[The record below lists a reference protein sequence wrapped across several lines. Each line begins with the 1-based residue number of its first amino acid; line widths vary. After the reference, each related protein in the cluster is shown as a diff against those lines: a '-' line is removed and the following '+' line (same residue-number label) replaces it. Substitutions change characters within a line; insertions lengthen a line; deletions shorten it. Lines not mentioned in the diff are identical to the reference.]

1 MDLTKFSLKRPVTT
15 LLVVLA
21 LAVFGIS
28 SLMGLRLELMPDMDM
43 PMMLVMTIYPG
54 ADPESVEELVSSQIE
69 GKVGSLSGVD
79 SVTTYSQENS
89 SMVLLQYDYST
100 DTNDA
105 YLDLR
110 AALDSIETSL
120 PDDCQTP
127 VVMKMDVNAM
137 PSIMYSLST
146 TDGSDVVSLANEDIV
161 PELEAIGSVASV
173 EVSGGRE
180 NYVQV
185 LLDEDAM
192 NQYGLTMSSIA
203 QYIATT
209 DFTIPIGSLE
219 QGSQSISAISSADVE
234 NVEDLK
240 NIPLF
245 TSTGSLVHLSDVA
258 EVQWAEKDPDSISR
272 YNGEETLTVSI
283 TKNQSAS
290 TLGMVRDVKNVMRQM
305 EDSHPGLVATASYDA
320 SDMILQS
327 ASSVGSTL
335 LMGVIL
341 SMIVL
346 FIFFGDWKASL
357 IVGSAM
363 PISLLVTV
371 IVMAVAGFSLNII
384 TLGALVIAIGM
395 MVDSSSVVLEN
406 CFRSKDKKLH
416 FKDAALVGARGVAGS
431 IVASTITTVVVYLP
445 LCLQDGLAG
454 QIFGQLG
461 YTIIIAMLASLVSA
475 LTLVPL
481 FFWIFRPREKKE
493 LKINS
498 LLDRIKGKYEKMER
512 KLLYR
517 KKLSMAVAVL
527 LLVAAFALVGLMKVE
542 LMPSIDEGTVSVAA
556 TFRSGTKV
564 SEVDV
569 RMQELEAMVAAHPDV
584 ESYTLTSSKGS
595 GSISVN
601 LKDKRKM
608 SSQEVADQWMEETK
622 DMTGI
627 QLDISVSSQMSSMMS
642 TGSGASVTLSSTNL
656 DDLKEAAAL
665 IEENA
670 WDIPGVLNVSS
681 DAGESA
687 TQIKVL
693 IDPLQAMAHG
703 MTPVQAAGG
712 LYSMISGT
720 EAMKITSNGDEY
732 SVMLEYPEGTYTNA
746 STLLDA
752 SVGGVP
758 LSEMA
763 TLQYTDSQQTVMK
776 SDGKYQTT
784 ITAACVSGNTD
795 AVEEKLDALVTGL
808 QLPDAVE
815 QAEDTMDQMM
825 RENFTALGKAIAA
838 AIFLVFLV
846 MAMQFE
852 SPKYSLMVM
861 LSIPFSLIGSFG
873 LLFLSGQSLTM
884 TSLMG
889 IMMLVGIVVNNGI
902 LYVDGVNAL
911 INEDGLSLDDALI
924 ESAKTRLRPI
934 LITTLTTVIS
944 MVPMSLGIGTG
955 TEMMQGMGIIIIGG
969 LIASTLLILILLPVF
984 YRMVYGKEKK
994 EKRKR
999 IGKRRKPKNGA
1010 TEAGNGKR
1018 TETEG
1023 QSSL

>member
-127 VVMKMDVNAM
+127 IVMKMDVNAM

-203 QYIATT
+203 QYIATA

-245 TSTGSLVHLSDVA
+245 TSTGGLVHLSDVA

-290 TLGMVRDVKNVMRQM
+290 TLGMVRDVKKVMQQM

-327 ASSVGSTL
+327 ARSVGSTL

-346 FIFFGDWKASL
+346 FIFFGDWKASM

-416 FKDAALVGARGVAGS
+416 FKDAALVGAQGVASS

-481 FFWIFRPREKKE
+481 FFWIFQPREKKE

-542 LMPSIDEGTVSVAA
+542 LMPAIDEGTVSVEA

-564 SEVDV
+564 SEVDA

-627 QLDISVSSQMSSMMS
+627 QLDITVSSQMSSMMA

-665 IEENA
+665 VEENA

-795 AVEEKLDALVTGL
+795 AVEEKLDALVGSL
-808 QLPDAVE
+808 QLPDTVE

-889 IMMLVGIVVNNGI
+889 IMMLAGIVVNNGI

-934 LITTLTTVIS
+934 LITTLTTIIS

-969 LIASTLLILILLPVF
+969 LIASTILILILLPVF

-999 IGKRRKPKNGA
+999 IGKRRKPKSGA
-1010 TEAGNGKR
+1010 AEAGNGKR

>member
-43 PMMLVMTIYPG
+43 PVMLVMTIYPG

-203 QYIATT
+203 QYIATA

-245 TSTGSLVHLSDVA
+245 TSTGGLVHLSDVA

-283 TKNQSAS
+283 TKHQSAS
-290 TLGMVRDVKNVMRQM
+290 TLGMVRDVKHVMRQM

-371 IVMAVAGFSLNII
+371 IVMAAAGFSLNII

-445 LCLQDGLAG
+445 LCLQEGLAG

-481 FFWIFRPREKKE
+481 FFWIFQPREKKE

-517 KKLSMAVAVL
+517 KKLSMAVAVF

-542 LMPSIDEGTVSVAA
+542 LMPSIDEGMVSVEA

-564 SEVDV
+564 SEVDA

-627 QLDISVSSQMSSMMS
+627 QLDISVSSQMSSMMA

-670 WDIPGVLNVSS
+670 WNIPGVLNVSS

-784 ITAACVSGNTD
+784 ITAACVSDNTD
-795 AVEEKLDALVTGL
+795 AVEEKLDALVGSL

-1010 TEAGNGKR
+1010 AEAGNGKR

>member
-1 MDLTKFSLKRPVTT
+1 M
-15 LLVVLA
+15 
-21 LAVFGIS
+21 AVFGIS
-28 SLMGLRLELMPDMDM
+28 TLMGIRMELMPYMDM
-43 PMMLVMTIYPG
+43 PVMLVMTIYPG

-127 VVMKMDVNAM
+127 IVMKMDVNAM

-185 LLDEDAM
+185 LLDEEAM

-245 TSTGSLVHLSDVA
+245 TSTGGLVHLSDVA

-327 ASSVGSTL
+327 AGSVGSTL

-371 IVMAVAGFSLNII
+371 IVMAAAGFSLNII

-416 FKDAALVGARGVAGS
+416 FKDAALVGAQGVASS

-481 FFWIFRPREKKE
+481 FFWIFQPREKKE

-542 LMPSIDEGTVSVAA
+542 LMPAIDEGTVSVEA

-564 SEVDV
+564 SEVDA

-608 SSQEVADQWMEETK
+608 SSQEVADQWMGETK
-622 DMTGI
+622 DMT
-627 QLDISVSSQMSSMMS
+627 VSSQMSSMMA

-665 IEENA
+665 VEENA

-795 AVEEKLDALVTGL
+795 AVEEKLDALVGSL
-808 QLPDAVE
+808 QLPDTVE

-1010 TEAGNGKR
+1010 TEAGDGKR